1 MSACTKTRLAAAFLL
16 VGSIGTVATAQIDYD
31 RIRNEVG
38 TVRIEARVQRFEPIQ
53 SVVAGAFPIH
63 TSNYDVV
70 AVWDPP
76 GGRAHESW
84 DMELIYPLPGAMQ
97 ISFTSNE
104 TVGTR
109 RQSGGLAGQS
119 VGPMES
125 SRVGAN
131 FKDLWLSNPILL
143 LAHAE
148 QRTVSNG
155 NRNDN
160 GDRRDQPLEL
170 HQLALEDTEWLVEID
185 GASGLPA
192 SARTTEND
200 PHRGR
205 IENRIDFSDWRDV
218 DGIPFPFRLEQFTGD
233 RLVRREIR
241 AEVNVNSE
249 EAESLLAFEVGELP
263 PGDPAMRRW
272 GWDMS
277 HIVLKRAGGGNIGNY
292 PQIDNVTIEEIAPGI
307 FLVPGTHN
315 NLIIEGPEGLAL
327 VDASWY
333 PERSHTLLA
342 LMAEQWPEKPIR
354 YLILTHHHID
364 HTGGMR
370 PVIEAGAS
378 VVTSE
383 NNAGYFREVFESTMP
398 QSVNLIEVGQ
408 FLSLDGI
415 GREIHAFDVYTEH
428 ADGMIAVYVPDEKL
442 LFNADLF
449 SPNRALQ
456 FSLWFDDLMH
466 AIVWH
471 GIDVEKHVGGHGSGI
486 AAHPVDVSG
495 HTMSVIRRL
504 EVVEVGAN

>member
-1 MSACTKTRLAAAFLL
+1 MSACTKTGSAAVLLLA
-16 VGSIGTVATAQIDYD
+16 GSTGTVATAQIDYD
-31 RIRNEVG
+31 WIRNEVG

-53 SVVAGAFPIH
+53 SAVAGAFPIH

-76 GGRAHESW
+76 GGRTHESW
-84 DMELIYPLPGAMQ
+84 DMELIYPLPGEMQ

-104 TVGTR
+104 TVGIR

-119 VGPMES
+119 DGPMES
-125 SRVGAN
+125 SRIGAN

-148 QRTVSNG
+148 QSAVSNG
-155 NRNDN
+155 DRSDN
-160 GDRRDQPLEL
+160 GGRNDQPLEL

-185 GASGLPA
+185 GTSGLPA
-192 SARTTEND
+192 SASTTEND

-205 IENRIDFSDWRDV
+205 IENRMDFTDWRHV

-233 RLVRREIR
+233 RLVRRETR
-241 AEVNVNSE
+241 TAVDVNTE
-249 EAESLLAFEVGELP
+249 EAESLLAFDASELP
-263 PGDPAMRRW
+263 PGDPAVRRW

-277 HIVLKRAGGGNIGNY
+277 HIILKRGGGGNIGNY
-292 PQIDNVTIEEIAPGI
+292 PQIDNVTVEEIAPGI
-307 FLVPGTHN
+307 FLVPSTHN

-342 LMAEQWPEKPIR
+342 RMAERWPEKPIR

-383 NNAGYFREVFESTMP
+383 RNAGYFREVFDSTMA
-398 QSVNLIEVGQ
+398 QDVNLIEVGQ
-408 FLSLDGI
+408 FLSLDGT
-415 GREIHAFDVYTEH
+415 GREIHAYDVYTEH
-428 ADGMIAVYVPDEKL
+428 ADGMIAAYVPDEKL

-449 SPNRALQ
+449 SPNRPLQ

-466 AIVWH
+466 AIEWH

-495 HTMSVIRRL
+495 HTMPVIRRL
-504 EVVEVGAN
+504 ETGAN

>member
-1 MSACTKTRLAAAFLL
+1 MSACTKSRSGAAFLL
-16 VGSIGTVATAQIDYD
+16 LGSIGTVATAQIDYN
-31 RIRNEVG
+31 RVRNEVS
-38 TVRIEARVQRFEPIQ
+38 TVRVEAHVQRFEPIQ

-70 AVWDPP
+70 AVWDPA
-76 GGRAHESW
+76 GWRAHESW
-84 DMELIYPLPGAMQ
+84 DMELIYPLPGEMQ

-104 TVGTR
+104 TVGIR
-109 RQSGGLAGQS
+109 RQTGGLAGQFD
-119 VGPMES
+119 GPVES
-125 SRVGAN
+125 SRIGAN
-131 FKDLWLSNPILL
+131 FKDLWLSNPIIL

-148 QRTVSNG
+148 QGAVSY
-155 NRNDN
+155 
-160 GDRRDQPLEL
+160 GDRGDQQVEL
-170 HQLALEDTEWLVEID
+170 HRLTLEDTEWLVEID
-185 GASGLPA
+185 GTSGLPA
-192 SARTTEND
+192 SASTMEND

-205 IENRIDFSDWRDV
+205 IENRIDFSDWRDL

-241 AEVNVNSE
+241 AAVNLNPE
-249 EAESLLAFEVGELP
+249 GAESLLAFDASELP

-272 GWDMS
+272 GWDIS
-277 HIVLKRAGGGNIGNY
+277 HIVLKRAGGGNIGNF
-292 PQIDNVTIEEIAPGI
+292 PQIDNVTIEVIAPGI

-315 NLIIEGPEGLAL
+315 NLIVEGPEGLAL

-342 LMAEQWPEKPIR
+342 RMAERWPEKPIR

-383 NNAGYFREVFESTMP
+383 KNAGYFREVFESTMA
-398 QSVNLIEVGQ
+398 QNVNLIEVGQ
-408 FLSLDGI
+408 YLSLDGI
-415 GREIHAFDVYTEH
+415 GREIHAYDVYTEH
-428 ADGMIAVYVPDEKL
+428 ADGMIAAYVPDEKL

-449 SPNRALQ
+449 SPNRPLQ

-466 AIVWH
+466 AIEWH

-495 HTMSVIRRL
+495 HTMPVIRRL
-504 EVVEVGAN
+504 ETGAN

>member
-1 MSACTKTRLAAAFLL
+1 MSVGKKPRSAAAFLCAYS
-16 VGSIGTVATAQIDYD
+16 VGTVATAQIDYD

-38 TVRIEARVQRFEPIQ
+38 AIWIEARVQRFEPIQ

-70 AVWDPP
+70 AVWDPA

-84 DMELIYPLPGAMQ
+84 DMELIYPLPGAME

-104 TVGTR
+104 TVGIR

-119 VGPMES
+119 DGPMES
-125 SRVGAN
+125 SRIGAN
-131 FKDLWLSNPILL
+131 FKDLWLSNPVIL

-148 QRTVSNG
+148 QRAVSNG
-155 NRNDN
+155 NRGDN
-160 GDRRDQPLEL
+160 GDRGYQQLES
-170 HQLALEDTEWLVEID
+170 HQLTLEDTEWLVEFD

-192 SARTTEND
+192 SVRTTEND

-241 AEVNVNSE
+241 TAVDFNAE
-249 EAESLLAFEVGELP
+249 EADSLLAFDASHLP
-263 PGDPAMRRW
+263 PGDPAVRRW

-342 LMAEQWPEKPIR
+342 RMAEHWPEKPIS

-383 NNAGYFREVFESTMP
+383 KNAGYFREVFESTMA

-415 GREIHAFDVYTEH
+415 GREIHAYDVYTEH
-428 ADGMIAVYVPDEKL
+428 AEGMIAAYVPDEKL

-449 SPNRALQ
+449 SPNRPLQ
-456 FSLWFDDLMH
+456 FSLWFDDLMN
-466 AIVWH
+466 AIEWH

-495 HTMSVIRRL
+495 HTMPVIRRL
-504 EVVEVGAN
+504 ETGAN

>member
-1 MSACTKTRLAAAFLL
+1 MSACTKSRSAAAFLL
-16 VGSIGTVATAQIDYD
+16 VGSFGTVATAQIEYGAV
-31 RIRNEVG
+31 RNEVR

-63 TSNYDVV
+63 TSNYDLL
-70 AVWDPP
+70 AVWNPA
-76 GGRAHESW
+76 GARAYEAW
-84 DMELIYPLPGAMQ
+84 DMELIYPLPGEMQ
-97 ISFTSNE
+97 ISFASNE
-104 TVGTR
+104 TVGIR
-109 RQSGGLAGQS
+109 RQGGGLAGRS
-119 VGPMES
+119 DGPMES
-125 SRVGAN
+125 SRIGAN
-131 FKDLWLSNPILL
+131 LKDLWLSNPIIL

-148 QRTVSNG
+148 RGEVSNG
-155 NRNDN
+155 
-160 GDRRDQPLEL
+160 DRSEQPLEL
-170 HQLALEDTEWLVEID
+170 HQLSLEDTEWLVEID

-192 SARTTEND
+192 SASTTEND

-233 RLVRREIR
+233 RLVRRETR
-241 AEVNVNSE
+241 SAVGVNPE
-249 EAESLLAFEVGELP
+249 DAESFLAFEASELP
-263 PGDPAMRRW
+263 PGDPDMRRW

-292 PQIDNVTIEEIAPGI
+292 PQIDNVTVEEIGPGI
-307 FLVPGTHN
+307 FLVPSTHN

-342 LMAEQWPEKPIR
+342 RMAERWPEKPIR

-370 PVIEAGAS
+370 PMIEAGAS

-383 NNAGYFREVFESTMP
+383 KNAGYFREVFESTMA

-408 FLSLDGI
+408 FLSLDEI
-415 GREIHAFDVYTEH
+415 GREIHAYDVYTEH
-428 ADGMIAVYVPDEKL
+428 ADGMIAAYVPDEKL

-449 SPNRALQ
+449 SPNRPLQ

-466 AIVWH
+466 AIEWH

-495 HTMSVIRRL
+495 HTMPVIRRL
-504 EVVEVGAN
+504 EIGAN

>member
-1 MSACTKTRLAAAFLL
+1 MSAWTKTGPAAVFLL
-16 VGSIGTVATAQIDYD
+16 VGGIGTVATAQIDYD
-31 RIRNEVG
+31 RLRNEVG
-38 TVRIEARVQRFEPIQ
+38 AVAIEARVQRFEPIQ

-70 AVWDPP
+70 AVWDPA
-76 GGRAHESW
+76 GGRVHESW
-84 DMELIYPLPGAMQ
+84 DMELIYPLPGEMQ

-104 TVGTR
+104 TVGIR
-109 RQSGGLAGQS
+109 QQSGGLAGQS
-119 VGPMES
+119 DAPMES
-125 SRVGAN
+125 SRIGAN
-131 FKDLWLSNPILL
+131 FKDLWLSNPVILL
-143 LAHAE
+143 ACAE
-148 QRTVSNG
+148 QRAVSNG
-155 NRNDN
+155 DR
-160 GDRRDQPLEL
+160 GDQRVEL
-170 HQLALEDTEWLVEID
+170 HQLTLEDTEWLVEID
-185 GASGLPA
+185 GTSGLPA
-192 SARTTEND
+192 SAGTVEND

-233 RLVRREIR
+233 RLVRRETR
-241 AEVNVNSE
+241 TAVTVNPEN
-249 EAESLLAFEVGELP
+249 AESLLAFEASELP

-277 HIVLKRAGGGNIGNY
+277 HIILKRGGGGNIGNF
-292 PQIDNVTIEEIAPGI
+292 PQIDNVAIDEIAPGI
-307 FLVPGTHN
+307 YLVPSTHN

-342 LMAEQWPEKPIR
+342 RMAERWPEKPIR

-383 NNAGYFREVFESTMP
+383 KNAGYFREVFESTMA

-408 FLSLDGI
+408 FLPLDGT
-415 GREIHAFDVYTEH
+415 GREIHVYDVYTEH
-428 ADGMIAVYVPDEKL
+428 ADGMIAAYVPDEKL

-449 SPNRALQ
+449 SPNRPLQ
-456 FSLWFDDLMH
+456 FSLWFDDLMN
-466 AIVWH
+466 AIDWH

-495 HTMSVIRRL
+495 HTMPVIRRL
-504 EVVEVGAN
+504 ETGAN

>member
-1 MSACTKTRLAAAFLL
+1 MSACTKTGSAAVLLLA
-16 VGSIGTVATAQIDYD
+16 GSIGTVATAQIDYD
-31 RIRNEVG
+31 RLRNEVG
-38 TVRIEARVQRFEPIQ
+38 IVRIEARVQRFEPIQ
-53 SVVAGAFPIH
+53 SVVAGAYPIH

-76 GGRAHESW
+76 GRRAHESW
-84 DMELIYPLPGAMQ
+84 DMELIYPLPGEMQ

-104 TVGTR
+104 TVGIR
-109 RQSGGLAGQS
+109 GQSGGLAGQS
-119 VGPMES
+119 DGPMES
-125 SRVGAN
+125 SRIGAN

-148 QRTVSNG
+148 QRAVG
-155 NRNDN
+155 N
-160 GDRRDQPLEL
+160 GDRNDQPLEL
-170 HQLALEDTEWLVEID
+170 HQLVLEDTEWLVEID
-185 GASGLPA
+185 GASALPA
-192 SARTTEND
+192 SASTTEND

-205 IENRIDFSDWRDV
+205 IENRIDFSDWRGV

-241 AEVNVNSE
+241 AGVDVNSE
-249 EAESLLAFEVGELP
+249 EAEFLLAFDASELP

-277 HIVLKRAGGGNIGNY
+277 HIILKRAGGGNIGNY

-307 FLVPGTHN
+307 FLVPSTHN

-342 LMAEQWPEKPIR
+342 RMGERWPEKPIR
-354 YLILTHHHID
+354 YLVLTHHHID

-383 NNAGYFREVFESTMP
+383 KNAGYFREVFESTMA

-415 GREIHAFDVYTEH
+415 GREIHAYDVYTEH
-428 ADGMIAVYVPDEKL
+428 ADGMIAAYVPDEKL

-449 SPNRALQ
+449 SPNRPLQ

-466 AIVWH
+466 AIEWH

-495 HTMSVIRRL
+495 HTMPVIRRL
-504 EVVEVGAN
+504 DTGAD

>member
-1 MSACTKTRLAAAFLL
+1 MSVGKKPRSAAAFLC
-16 VGSIGTVATAQIDYD
+16 VYSVGTVATAQIDYD
-31 RIRNEVG
+31 SIRNEVG
-38 TVRIEARVQRFEPIQ
+38 TIRIEARVQRFEPIQ

-70 AVWDPP
+70 AVWDPA

-104 TVGTR
+104 TVGIR

-119 VGPMES
+119 DGPMES
-125 SRVGAN
+125 SRIGAN

-148 QRTVSNG
+148 QRAVSNG
-155 NRNDN
+155 DRDDN
-160 GDRRDQPLEL
+160 GDRGDQPLES
-170 HQLALEDTEWLVEID
+170 HQLALEGTEWLVEFD

-192 SARTTEND
+192 SVRTTEND

-241 AEVNVNSE
+241 TTVDFNAE
-249 EAESLLAFEVGELP
+249 EADSLLAFDASDLP

-342 LMAEQWPEKPIR
+342 RMAERWPEKPIR

-383 NNAGYFREVFESTMP
+383 KNAGYFREVIESTMA

-415 GREIHAFDVYTEH
+415 GREIHAYDVYTEH
-428 ADGMIAVYVPDEKL
+428 ADGMIAAYVPDEKL

-449 SPNRALQ
+449 SPNRPLQ
-456 FSLWFDDLMH
+456 FSLWFDDLMN
-466 AIVWH
+466 AIEWH

-495 HTMSVIRRL
+495 HTMPVIRRL
-504 EVVEVGAN
+504 ETGAN

>member
-1 MSACTKTRLAAAFLL
+1 MRDFKKTRLAAAFLL
-16 VGSIGTVATAQIDYD
+16 AGSIGPVATGQIDHD
-31 RIRNEVG
+31 RVRNEVG

-63 TSNYDVV
+63 TSNYDLV
-70 AVWDPP
+70 AVWDPA
-76 GGRAHESW
+76 GSRAHEAW
-84 DMELIYPLPGAMQ
+84 DMSLIYPLPGEMQ
-97 ISFTSNE
+97 ISFTNNE
-104 TVGTR
+104 TVGIR
-109 RQSGGLAGQS
+109 RQSGGLAGPS
-119 VGPMES
+119 DGPMES

-131 FKDLWLSNPILL
+131 LKDLWLSNPVIL
-143 LAHAE
+143 LAHAGQQAVSRSSIRE
-148 QRTVSNG
+148 Q
-155 NRNDN
+155 
-160 GDRRDQPLEL
+160 PAEL
-170 HQLALEDTEWLVEID
+170 HQLVLEDSEWLVATDEV
-185 GASGLPA
+185 SGLPLSA
-192 SARTTEND
+192 STMEND

-205 IENRIDFSDWRDV
+205 IENRIEFSDWRDV

-233 RLVRREIR
+233 SLVRRELR
-241 AEVNVNSE
+241 TAVDVNPEN
-249 EAESLLAFEVGELP
+249 AESLLAFDASELA

-272 GWDMS
+272 GWEMS
-277 HIVLKRAGGGNIGNY
+277 HIILKRGGGGNIGNF
-292 PQIDNVTIEEIAPGI
+292 PQIDNVTIEEVAPGI

-333 PERSHTLLA
+333 PERSWTLLA
-342 LMAEQWPEKPIR
+342 RMAERWPEKTIR

-383 NNAGYFREVFESTMP
+383 KNADYFREVLDSTMT

-415 GREIHAFDVYTEH
+415 GREIHAYDVYTEH
-428 ADGMIAVYVPDEKL
+428 AEGMIAAYVPDEKL

-449 SPNRALQ
+449 SPNRPLQ

-466 AIVWH
+466 AIEWH
-471 GIDVEKHVGGHGSGI
+471 GIDVEQHVGGHGSGI
-486 AAHPVDVSG
+486 AAHPVDTSG
-495 HTMSVIRRL
+495 HTMPVIRRL
-504 EVVEVGAN
+504 EIGAD